1 MKGKYREWN
10 LASTR
15 TYNYIKSD
23 GSTGTKVNLVWNQR
37 GKRFILALYNN
48 DFNVKDALAEIN
60 GEKRAALESKNN
72 QSNF

>member
-1 MKGKYREWN
+1 MKGKFREWK

-15 TYNYIKSD
+15 TYNYIKGD

-48 DFNVKDALAEIN
+48 NFNVKDAIVEIN
-60 GEKRAALESKNN
+60 GEKKSVPENN